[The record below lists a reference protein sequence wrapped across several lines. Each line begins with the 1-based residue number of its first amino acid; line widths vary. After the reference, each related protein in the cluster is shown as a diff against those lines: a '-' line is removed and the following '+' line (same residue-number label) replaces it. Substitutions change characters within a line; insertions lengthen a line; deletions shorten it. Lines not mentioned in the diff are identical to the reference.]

1 VPGEKEGGKMMS
13 FDEIMTERIKQKIKV
28 DVQRDYD
35 KLHEAFGDFI
45 RKYCMSGVVSD
56 FRKIKEHTI
65 QNLSS
70 RKRKFEMFPKLEEF
84 LLQRESHKIID
95 SLIASEEATET
106 WT

>member
-1 VPGEKEGGKMMS
+1 MS

-56 FRKIKEHTI
+56 FEKIKEHTI
-65 QNLSS
+65 QNLASGTW
-70 RKRKFEMFPKLEEF
+70 KFEMFPELEEF
-84 LLQRESHKIID
+84 LLQQESHKIID
-95 SLIASEEATET
+95 SLIASEEAKTCGHKA
-106 WT
+106 

>member
-1 VPGEKEGGKMMS
+1 MMS

-56 FRKIKEHTI
+56 FQKINEHTI

-70 RKRKFEMFPKLEEF
+70 GKREFEMFPELEGY
-84 LLQRESHKIID
+84 LLKRESHKIID
-95 SLIASEEATET
+95 SLIEADEEAKT